1 VGGPTLKNGITTLEA
16 WRKFSA
22 FQVFGD
28 YAPLGSFRLVVQVRA
43 QHAALHDALAERS
56 TGQDA
61 LDPGLARFHLRAGL
75 GLATSGLATFVY
87 ATTEDAVVLVRPD
100 VVGRVGT
107 PVDIQNQLLARFS
120 ARLSLL
126 TAREFPVEARIYEF
140 PDVVVVRRALCAL
153 QEEVEETTPLRS
165 SLWLGSQL
173 RGRGQ
178 PFHPSMLETLEE
190 QTSLLQANGVDMDA
204 LPSWWWR
211 GVAAAVAPDGEIEI
225 YDELPMG
232 EGFGDLVPED

>member
-1 VGGPTLKNGITTLEA
+1 MRNGSITLEA
-16 WRKFSA
+16 WRKFAA

-28 YAPLGSFRLVVQVRA
+28 YAPLVGFRLVVQVRA
-43 QHAALHDALAERS
+43 QQAALHGALEQRATQQE
-56 TGQDA
+56 T
-61 LDPGLARFHLRAGL
+61 LDPGLARLHLRAGL
-75 GLATSGLATFVY
+75 GLAQSGLVTFVY
-87 ATTEDAVVLVRPD
+87 ATPEDVVVVVRPE
-100 VVGRVGT
+100 VVGPAGT
-107 PVDIQNQLLARFS
+107 PVEIQNQLLARFT

-126 TAREFPVEARIYEF
+126 AGREFPGEANIYEF

-178 PFHPSMLETLEE
+178 PFHASMLETLEE
-190 QTSLLQANGVDMDA
+190 QTSLLQTNGVDMDG

-211 GVAAAVAPDGEIEI
+211 GVAAAVGADGEVAIF
-225 YDELPMG
+225 DELPTG
-232 EGFGDLVPED
+232 EAFGDLVPED

>member
-1 VGGPTLKNGITTLEA
+1 MTLEA
-16 WRKFSA
+16 WRKFAA

-28 YAPLGSFRLVVQVRA
+28 YAPLSGFRLVVQLRA
-43 QHAALHDALAERS
+43 QPDALHGAIEQRASD
-56 TGQDA
+56 QDT
-61 LDPGLARFHLRAGL
+61 LDPALARFHMRAGL
-75 GLATSGLATFVY
+75 GLVGSGLATFVY
-87 ATTEDAVVLVRPD
+87 ATSEDVVVLVRPD
-100 VVGRVGT
+100 VVGRAGT
-107 PVDIQNQLLARFS
+107 PVDISNQLLARFT

-126 TAREFPVEARIYEF
+126 TAREMPVEARIYEF
-140 PDVVVVRRALCAL
+140 PDVVIVRRALAAL

-190 QTSLLQANGVDMDA
+190 QTSLLQNNGVDMDA

-211 GVAAAVAPDGEIEI
+211 GVAAAVGAGGEVEVF
-225 YDELPMG
+225 DELPMG
-232 EGFGDLVPED
+232 EAFGELVPED